1 MIRCTVHLSG
11 TSIHGDEKE
20 LVYVRR
26 SRLELVLTD
35 GAIKHLKHVCQL
47 RHREYTWSGK
57 CWESHFLS

>member
-1 MIRCTVHLSG
+1 MIRYVQCIYQSQV
-11 TSIHGDEKE
+11 HGDEKE

-35 GAIKHLKHVCQL
+35 GAIRHLKRVCQL
-47 RHREYTWSGK
+47 RHREHTWSGK